1 MPNSLSLNLVVLAT
15 KMWVWEQQKHGLLDE
30 QAVQHQ
36 RIRACSGQSF
46 CAHLSATSK
55 QCSSPK
61 HLCSSRELQG
71 SPLHTFPSASTL
83 PQRCWQP
90 LTLFQG
96 CQLCQHSHGNDV
108 IHHHGVLMQV
118 LSWAAPL
125 QTPGHPKRVRSSVP
139 NLSKYLFTL
148 ESQNS

>member
-1 MPNSLSLNLVVLAT
+1 MPNSLSLNLAVLAT

-71 SPLHTFPSASTL
+71 SPLHTFPSAFPVCLHCPRGAGSHSLRSKVQTHGWRQERLPALPAFPWEWCDSPPWSANAGALLSSTPADTRS
-83 PQRCWQP
+83 PQK
-90 LTLFQG
+90 
-96 CQLCQHSHGNDV
+96 SE
-108 IHHHGVLMQV
+108 I
-118 LSWAAPL
+118 LS
-125 QTPGHPKRVRSSVP
+125 T
-139 NLSKYLFTL
+139 
-148 ESQNS
+148 